1 MNAERE
7 MINDVHC
14 RELWLIV
21 IHEAIRQAIVEKH
34 YKKKRKDGRGRSDFL
49 SGGGSM
55 PWICCQLGYDLGYM
69 VRKIKEIVENPQSK
83 EFYLIRDL
91 RGWL

>member
-1 MNAERE
+1 MPHEKE
-7 MINDVHC
+7 MINDSRC
-14 RELWLIV
+14 RELWITV
-21 IHEAIRQAIVEKH
+21 IIEAIRQAIVEKH
-34 YKKKRKDGRGRSDFL
+34 FKKKRKDGRGRSDFL
-49 SGGGSM
+49 SGGSM

-69 VRKIKEIVENPQSK
+69 VRKIKGILDNPQSK